1 MVPIVYGYPGDGL
14 MEAAARG
21 EVVLGGCVIM
31 PHQPRWKCLSCNETS
46 GS

>member
-1 MVPIVYGYPGDGL
+1 MVPIVYGYPGHGL
-14 MEAAARG
+14 MEAAERG

-31 PHQPRWKCLSCNETS
+31 PHQPKWKCLSCKETS